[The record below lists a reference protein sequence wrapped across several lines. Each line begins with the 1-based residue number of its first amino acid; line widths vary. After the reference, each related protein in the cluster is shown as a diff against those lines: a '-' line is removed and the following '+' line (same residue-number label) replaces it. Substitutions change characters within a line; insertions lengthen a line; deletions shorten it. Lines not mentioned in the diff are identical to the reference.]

1 MANSNLK
8 RFMRPEMKTE
18 EIIDVVIKD
27 KDGNDMP
34 LKIKRLSQKTISEIR
49 SAYIT
54 KSPAYDKKGNPII
67 SNGRLVMTEERDMER
82 YSRHLLV
89 EALVEPKLD
98 DPELMDFFEVI
109 DKVDM
114 PGVVFTPDELSQI
127 SEIWGALVAYKDIED
142 VNKEDIEEAKNS

>member
-27 KDGNDMP
+27 KDGKDMP

-49 SAYIT
+49 SAYIS
-54 KSPAYDKKGNPII
+54 KSPAYDRKGNPII

-127 SEIWGALVAYKDIED
+127 SEIWGAIVAYKDIED
-142 VNKEDIEEAKNS
+142 VNKEDVEEAKNS